1 MDIDTKCQEVK
12 NNIKASAK
20 HSERLQSRI
29 SPVLKARLK
38 NTADMMHV
46 SKNELVN
53 YILDK
58 VLL

>member
-1 MDIDTKCQEVK
+1 MELDTKCQEIQ
-12 NNIKASAK
+12 NNIKDSAK
-20 HSERLQSRI
+20 HSERLQSKI
-29 SPVLKARLK
+29 TPVLKERLK
-38 NTADMMHV
+38 KTAETLHI